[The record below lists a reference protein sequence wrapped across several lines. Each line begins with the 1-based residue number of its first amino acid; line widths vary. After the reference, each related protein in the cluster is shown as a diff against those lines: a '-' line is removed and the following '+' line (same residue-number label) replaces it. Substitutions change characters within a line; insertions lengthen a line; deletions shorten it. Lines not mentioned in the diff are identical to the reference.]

1 MWNDGCSG
9 RDKAG
14 AGRGW
19 GWKWESEFGPFFAG
33 LGGHRGGRRGG
44 RMFEQGDL
52 KLVIL
57 QLLESKPRH
66 GYEIIKELEERSGG
80 RYTPSP
86 GTVYPTLTLLEE
98 MGYTSSATEEGG
110 RKVYSITDEGRK
122 YLSENQT
129 TVDDVLERLSDLG
142 ASIFGDAV
150 RPAHEAMAELGRAYW
165 RATMRKPASPETITK
180 ATEILRK
187 AASEIEAWRASADR
201 RG

>member
-1 MWNDGCSG
+1 MWRDGCWD

-19 GWKWESEFGPFFAG
+19 GWKWESEFGPIFAG
-33 LGGHRGGRRGG
+33 IGRHRGGRRGG

-66 GYEIIKELEERSGG
+66 GYEIIKELEDRSGG

-98 MGYTSSATEEGG
+98 MGYASSATEEGG

-122 YLSENQT
+122 YLAENQT
-129 TVDDVLERLSDLG
+129 TADDVLERLSDLG
-142 ASIFGDAV
+142 ASIFGDAI
-150 RPAHEAMAELGRAYW
+150 RPAHEAMAGLGRAYW
-165 RATMRKPASPETITK
+165 RATMRKPATTETVTK
-180 ATEILRK
+180 AAEILRK
-187 AASEIEAWRASADR
+187 AAADLEALA
-201 RG
+201 GVG